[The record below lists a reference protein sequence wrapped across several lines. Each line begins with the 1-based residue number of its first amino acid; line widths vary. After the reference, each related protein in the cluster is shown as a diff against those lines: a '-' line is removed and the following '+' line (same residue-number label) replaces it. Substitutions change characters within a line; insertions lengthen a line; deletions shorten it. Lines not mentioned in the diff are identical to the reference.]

1 MRNGNYE
8 LREIEHKEEAK
19 RKAKNQRNQT
29 QRESKEMR
37 KARQRFK
44 KVCLEKCGK
53 IEKALTKNET
63 CSPIRK
69 GHVAMMHA
77 TLP

>member
-1 MRNGNYE
+1 M
-8 LREIEHKEEAK
+8 K

-37 KARQRFK
+37 KETQRVK

-53 IEKALTKNET
+53 IEKAFIGNKTR
-63 CSPIRK
+63 SPARK
-69 GHVAMMHA
+69 GHVTTMHA
-77 TLP
+77 TPP

>member
-1 MRNGNYE
+1 M
-8 LREIEHKEEAK
+8 K

-29 QRESKEMR
+29 QNESKEM
-37 KARQRFK
+37 KKERQRVK

-53 IEKALTKNET
+53 IEKALTKNENR
-63 CSPIRK
+63 SPAKK
-69 GHVAMMHA
+69 GHVATMRA